1 MEHIPDEGLP
11 RLFENLDRHLA
22 PGGLLLF
29 SIATFLDWDQRTG
42 VVWHVTVKP
51 RSWWEDRFE
60 RLGFEVEEEHPFGKD
75 DWLRG
80 SGQCRGDWHEDD
92 GLGFHVV
99 LRRKANSG
107 AVAPTNEEWRASVA

>member
-1 MEHIPDEGLP
+1 MI
-11 RLFENLDRHLA
+11 ENLDGHLA

-29 SIATFLDWDQRTG
+29 SIATFLDWDYQTG

-51 RSWWEDRFE
+51 RTWWEDRFAD
-60 RLGFEVEEEHPFGKD
+60 LGFEVEDEHPFGKD

-92 GLGFHVV
+92 GLGFHIA
-99 LRRKANSG
+99 LRRKTNSG
-107 AVAPTNEEWRASVA
+107 VAALPNEQWQASVA